1 MRIYISGKEAWN
13 STFCAEN
20 GDVIYET
27 LSPRKIF
34 GRTTTINR
42 IEDRNG
48 HEMSSNLAQF
58 AWKTFRSAR
67 LQFRNKE
74 VRTRSFFKKKGW
86 GMHGRDR
93 VFELDGY
100 QFRWKL
106 GSGEL
111 RLNNRPHM
119 LVARYYPEG
128 KRGSLTSKAS
138 KPFLEIMSGWK
149 NFTDD
154 IIVSFVYIEKLV
166 EDE

>member
-1 MRIYISGKEAWN
+1 MRLYISGKKAWN
-13 STFCAEN
+13 SRFCAEN

-27 LSPRKIF
+27 RSPRKIF
-34 GRTTTINR
+34 GRTTTISR
-42 IEDRNG
+42 IDDWDGREL
-48 HEMSSNLAQF
+48 SSHFAQF

-67 LQFRNKE
+67 LRFRNKE

-86 GMHGRDR
+86 GMRGRDR
-93 VFELDGY
+93 VFEIDGY

-111 RLNNRPHM
+111 RLNSHPHM
-119 LVARYYPEG
+119 LVARYYPKGQPEFFAT
-128 KRGSLTSKAS
+128 RPS
-138 KPFLEIMSGWK
+138 KPFLEIMSEWK
-149 NFTDD
+149 NFADD